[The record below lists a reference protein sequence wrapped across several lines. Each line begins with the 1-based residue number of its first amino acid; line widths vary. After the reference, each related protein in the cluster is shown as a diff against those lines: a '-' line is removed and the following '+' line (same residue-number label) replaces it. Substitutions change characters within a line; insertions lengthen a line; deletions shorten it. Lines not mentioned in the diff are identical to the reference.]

1 MNKNLLKNYIFI
13 TLISFSFLVYNFY
26 FDQGYWYDE
35 WATLLSSDPRVPTN
49 EIFLRL
55 NGIYEGKY
63 WLGSEE
69 NVPSYYY
76 LLLRFFF
83 FSLASLP
90 KTEDYLVL
98 FFLY

>member
-13 TLISFSFLVYNFY
+13 ALIFFSFLFYNFY

-35 WATLLSSDPRVPTN
+35 WATLLSSDPRVPAN

-76 LLLRFFF
+76 LSLRFFF
-83 FSLASLP
+83 FLFGFT
-90 KTEDYLVL
+90 TENGRL
-98 FFLY
+98 FSIIFFY

>member
-1 MNKNLLKNYIFI
+1 MNKNLLKNYILIAF
-13 TLISFSFLVYNFY
+13 ISFIFLFYNFY

-35 WATLLSSDPRVPTN
+35 WATLLSSDPRVPIN
-49 EIFLRL
+49 EIFLRI
-55 NGIYEGKY
+55 NGIYDGKY

-83 FSLASLP
+83 SFHIILI
-90 KTEDYLVL
+90 
-98 FFLY
+98 FII